1 MDADLAQRK
10 TLGGVGALQRNHNGC
25 MKYQTS
31 FPATLLA
38 TALGLFCSTAAW
50 AQLPSA
56 TAGEKSA
63 AAAPA
68 ATCPA
73 ILQHTFPRLQDDA
86 PQNLCQYAGKV
97 LLVVNTASY
106 CGFTSQYEG
115 LEALHTKYQGKGLV
129 VLGFPSNQFGKQE
142 PGSSKEIADF
152 CFNTYGVKFPM
163 FAKSDVKGAERNA
176 LYSDFFKATKAEP
189 RWNFHKFLVD
199 RNGKVAASYASNV
212 EPDNSNLVAALEKA
226 LNAKPQ

>member
-1 MDADLAQRK
+1 MI
-10 TLGGVGALQRNHNGC
+10 
-25 MKYQTS
+25 YQTA
-31 FPATLLA
+31 FPTTLIS
-38 TALGLFCSTAAW
+38 ALGLFFS
-50 AQLPSA
+50 
-56 TAGEKSA
+56 SA
-63 AAAPA
+63 AIAQAPGTTLPAKQAVAAPS

-73 ILQHTFPRLQDDA
+73 ILQHEFPRLQDDA

-115 LEALHTKYQGKGLV
+115 LEALYAKYQGKGLV

-163 FAKSDVKGAERNA
+163 FAKSDVKGAQRNA
-176 LYSDFFKATKAEP
+176 LYSDFFVATKVEP
-189 RWNFHKFLVD
+189 KWNFHKFLVD
-199 RNGKVAASYASNV
+199 RNGKVAASYSSSV

-226 LNAKPQ
+226 LVAKP

>member
-1 MDADLAQRK
+1 MTTLRFLARVLWAAVLGLAAASASLAQ
-10 TLGGVGALQRNHNGC
+10 TP
-25 MKYQTS
+25 
-31 FPATLLA
+31 PAA
-38 TALGLFCSTAAW
+38 PV
-50 AQLPSA
+50 Q
-56 TAGEKSA
+56 

-68 ATCPA
+68 TCPA
-73 ILQHTFPRLQDDA
+73 LLQHQFPRLQDDA

-106 CGFTSQYEG
+106 CGFTGQYQG
-115 LEALHTKYQGKGLV
+115 LEAMYAKYQARGLV
-129 VLGFPSNQFGKQE
+129 VLGFPSNEFGKQE
-142 PGSSKEIADF
+142 PGTSREIADF

-163 FAKSDVKGAERNA
+163 FAKSDVKGVERNA

>member
-1 MDADLAQRK
+1 
-10 TLGGVGALQRNHNGC
+10 
-25 MKYQTS
+25 MKLS
-31 FPATLLA
+31 NAFSSTLLA
-38 TALGLFCSTAAW
+38 ATVALFCMPAAM
-50 AQLPSA
+50 AQ
-56 TAGEKSA
+56 TAGA
-63 AAAPA
+63 
-68 ATCPA
+68 CPA
-73 ILQHTFPRLQDDA
+73 ILQHEFPRLQDDA

-115 LEALHTKYQGKGLV
+115 LEALHAKYQSKGLV

-163 FAKSDVKGAERNA
+163 FAKSDVKGADRNA
-176 LYSDFFKATKAEP
+176 LYIDLFKATKVEP
-189 RWNFHKFLVD
+189 RWNFYKFLVD
-199 RNGKVAASYASNV
+199 RSGKVAASYASTV

-226 LNAKPQ
+226 LNAKP

>member
-1 MDADLAQRK
+1 MI
-10 TLGGVGALQRNHNGC
+10 
-25 MKYQTS
+25 YQTA
-31 FPATLLA
+31 FPTTLIS
-38 TALGLFCSTAAW
+38 ALGLFFS
-50 AQLPSA
+50 
-56 TAGEKSA
+56 SA
-63 AAAPA
+63 AIAQAPGTTLPAKQAVAAPS

-73 ILQHTFPRLQDDA
+73 ILQHEFPRLQDDV

-115 LEALHTKYQGKGLV
+115 LEALYAKYQGKGLV

-163 FAKSDVKGAERNA
+163 FAKSDVKGAQRNA
-176 LYSDFFKATKAEP
+176 LYSDFFVATKVEP
-189 RWNFHKFLVD
+189 KWNFHKFLVD
-199 RNGKVAASYASNV
+199 RNGKVAASYSSSV

-226 LNAKPQ
+226 LVAKP